1 MSMNGRFNTVKLFM
15 VPKEIYRLN
24 AVPIKI
30 LTVFFIE
37 PKKKKKS
44 FKNLY
49 GTTKDP
55 EETKQSWERRA
66 RLEVS
71 CSLISNYLKAIV
83 IRAVWYWDKNGFVD
97 QWNRIKSLKELTLVW
112 SINLWKLEQS
122 IYNGRRRVSSVND
135 DGKTGQLCLK
145 ERNQSKLWFFQ

>member
-1 MSMNGRFNTVKLFM
+1 MKETEDDTYKERYSMSMNGRFNTVKLFM

-55 EETKQSWERRA
+55 EETKQS
-66 RLEVS
+66 
-71 CSLISNYLKAIV
+71 
-83 IRAVWYWDKNGFVD
+83 
-97 QWNRIKSLKELTLVW
+97 
-112 SINLWKLEQS
+112 
-122 IYNGRRRVSSVND
+122 
-135 DGKTGQLCLK
+135 
-145 ERNQSKLWFFQ
+145 